1 MRAPVSLRRTVPATV
16 FLLAGLLA
24 AAASAFQEP
33 KGAVDWVGGYVQGVG
48 YGTAKPTGNR
58 SQDRMMALRA
68 AEVMAQRALAETIN
82 GVRVDGV
89 TRVRDAVKEFLLESR
104 VQGVVRG
111 ARKVKS
117 EVAWDGNVP
126 SATVELRVC
135 LVSGSPGCRPGSS
148 LVEILSPE
156 RKAEPAH
163 VPEEDF
169 GAGAGSGADRPA
181 AAPRASAQGRSPAV
195 AYDSSRPV
203 TGLLL
208 RVDGVRFERELFP
221 VVVTRGEGG
230 KFQTVYSARSVKP
243 EVVRTHGVARF
254 ADTPEQ
260 AKGNPL
266 LGNNP
271 LVVTVHEVTKENM
284 LVMRPDGARAVRET
298 TRFGN
303 DYLSDAKVIVAGK

>member
-1 MRAPVSLRRTVPATV
+1 MRAHVPLRRTVPATV
-16 FLLAGLLA
+16 FLLAGLLSA
-24 AAASAFQEP
+24 AAIAFEEP

-68 AEVMAQRALAETIN
+68 AEVMAQRALAETIH
-82 GVRVDGV
+82 GVRVDGA
-89 TRVRDAVKEFLLESR
+89 THVRDAVKEFLLESR

-111 ARKVKS
+111 ARMVKS
-117 EVAWDGNVP
+117 EVAWDGNIP

-135 LVSGSPGCRPGSS
+135 LASGSPECRPGSS
-148 LVEILSPE
+148 IVEILSPE
-156 RKAEPAH
+156 RKAEPAY

-169 GAGAGSGADRPA
+169 GAGAGSGADDPV
-181 AAPRASAQGRSPAV
+181 AAPRASDQGRSTAV

-266 LGNNP
+266 LGDNP
-271 LVVTVHEVTKENM
+271 LVVSIHEVTKENM

>member
-1 MRAPVSLRRTVPATV
+1 MRKTVVAMA
-16 FLLAGLLA
+16 FLLAGLLPA
-24 AAASAFQEP
+24 AAIAVEEP
-33 KGAVDWVGGYVQGVG
+33 KGAVDWVGGYVQGIG

-58 SQDRMMALRA
+58 SRDRMMALRA
-68 AEVMAQRALAETIN
+68 AEVMAQRALAETIH
-82 GVRVDGV
+82 GVRVDGA

-117 EVAWDGNVP
+117 EVAWDGDVP
-126 SATVELRVC
+126 SATVELRIC
-135 LVSGSPGCRPGSS
+135 LVSGSPDCRPGSS
-148 LVEILSPE
+148 LVEILSTG

-169 GAGAGSGADRPA
+169 GAVADGPS
-181 AAPRASAQGRSPAV
+181 AAPRASTPPRSPVV
-195 AYDSSRPV
+195 AYDASRPV

-254 ADTPEQ
+254 ADTLEQ

-266 LGNNP
+266 LGDNP

>member
-1 MRAPVSLRRTVPATV
+1 MV
-16 FLLAGLLA
+16 FLLAGLP
-24 AAASAFQEP
+24 AASAIAVEEP
-33 KGAVDWVGGYVQGVG
+33 KGAVDWVGGYVQGIG

-68 AEVMAQRALAETIN
+68 AEVMAQRALAETIH
-82 GVRVDGV
+82 GVRVDGAS
-89 TRVRDAVKEFLLESR
+89 RVRDAVKEFLLESR

-111 ARKVKS
+111 AQKVKS

-135 LVSGSPGCRPGSS
+135 LASGSPECRPGSS
-148 LVEILSPE
+148 LVEILSTG
-156 RKAEPAH
+156 RKAEPAY
-163 VPEEDF
+163 VPEDDF
-169 GAGAGSGADRPA
+169 GAGVTADGPA
-181 AAPRASAQGRSPAV
+181 AAPRASAQPRSPAV
-195 AYDSSRPV
+195 AYDASRPV

-208 RVDGVRFERELFP
+208 RVDGIRFERELFP

-266 LGNNP
+266 LGDNP
-271 LVVTVHEVTKENM
+271 LVVTVREVTKENM